1 MADKARSWLETLWP
15 ILALSLAGVLFIR
28 TELVELR
35 SNQVHMLEKI
45 KKQDRALDVE
55 RLKLKVERL
64 EDEVDGME

>member
-64 EDEVDGME
+64 EDEVYGME

>member
-35 SNQVHMLEKI
+35 SNQVHMIEKI

-64 EDEVDGME
+64 EDEVYGVE